1 MPTLNEIKKRYH
13 PDIVNHMLD
22 VLHDTPVSELIDE
35 ILHYTPIERL
45 DVWAKNIQEEN
56 SYSDEVNHGRN
67 E

>member
-13 PDIVNHMLD
+13 TDIVNHMLD

-35 ILHYTPIERL
+35 LLHYTPIESL
-45 DVWAKNIQEEN
+45 DAWAKNIQEEN